1 MYLWNIYIFLL
12 FDHVEYLI
20 LLDLSFYAINNQ
32 NKIDFFFYLEL
43 ETENLTLR
51 KLRTMMLLTSQ
62 S

>member
-1 MYLWNIYIFLL
+1 MNLWNIYIFLL